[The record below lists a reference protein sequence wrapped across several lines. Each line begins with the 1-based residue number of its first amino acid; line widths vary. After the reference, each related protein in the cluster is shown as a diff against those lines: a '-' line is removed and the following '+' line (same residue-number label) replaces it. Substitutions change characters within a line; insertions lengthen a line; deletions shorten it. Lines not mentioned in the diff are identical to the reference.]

1 MIDAAEALLDP
12 SKPPEGKA
20 RATNWQIR
28 LQLPCEPCPSW
39 AASRYATAAT
49 MAHYY
54 GRDTIDGLLHGVR
67 SPPPKQIGAAAA
79 QTGKLAV

>member
-1 MIDAAEALLDP
+1 MEVRIPFLARVLGVARGLDGREGRGHGLAALA
-12 SKPPEGKA
+12 A
-20 RATNWQIR
+20 RGGCPRQPIR
-28 LQLPCEPCPSW
+28 
-39 AASRYATAAT
+39 T

>member
-1 MIDAAEALLDP
+1 MAALA
-12 SKPPEGKA
+12 A
-20 RATNWQIR
+20 RGGCPRQTIR
-28 LQLPCEPCPSW
+28 
-39 AASRYATAAT
+39 T

>member
-1 MIDAAEALLDP
+1 MAALA
-12 SKPPEGKA
+12 A
-20 RATNWQIR
+20 RGGCPRQPIR
-28 LQLPCEPCPSW
+28 
-39 AASRYATAAT
+39 T

-67 SPPPKQIGAAAA
+67 SPTPKQIGAAAA